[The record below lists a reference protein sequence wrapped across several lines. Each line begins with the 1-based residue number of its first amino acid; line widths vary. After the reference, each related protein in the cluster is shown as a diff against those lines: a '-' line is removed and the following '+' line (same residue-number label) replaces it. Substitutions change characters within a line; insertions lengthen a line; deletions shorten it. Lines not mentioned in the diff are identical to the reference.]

1 MFKRRD
7 KYKFNKGTL
16 AVASGCG
23 QKDIDP
29 HFQNSKKQNEKL
41 AKLRRFL
48 SFASPGGADKLF
60 GTPI

>member
-1 MFKRRD
+1 MRD

-29 HFQNSKKQNEKL
+29 RFQNSKKLNEKL
-41 AKLRRFL
+41 AKLRKCL
-48 SFASPGGADKLF
+48 KLGGALLICIPW
-60 GTPI
+60 GCQ